1 MKIFIQS
8 DIHIDFYSV
17 QTSNYDTI
25 LPNFED
31 QYKRMF
37 LPADALIM
45 AGDAANDYQTQ
56 KMFYKFLGTKYN
68 HVYIVFGNHDLVVS
82 GATFGNG
89 NPFKRSEEKI
99 EAIKKEFKNDK
110 HVHILDGDIVDNI
123 GGCMGMCDLS
133 YTAYPSLTKIT
144 KMLVWNRDWFDGRH
158 WNYMNNDFD
167 KIWKHYDNKMM
178 DIVKQKPK
186 VMVTH
191 FCPLELGVKDIYKN
205 DMATAFFYFEGHK
218 YLDEMDNDSYWIC
231 GHTHTAY
238 KKDYINSKGNTIHF
252 ICNPMGYPSEDPFEG
267 IFKREDFLIE
277 I

>member
-82 GATFGNG
+82 GATFGMVILLNVL
-89 NPFKRSEEKI
+89 
-99 EAIKKEFKNDK
+99 KKEWKRFKKNLQMI
-110 HVHILDGDIVDNI
+110 HMYI
-123 GGCMGMCDLS
+123 
-133 YTAYPSLTKIT
+133 Y
-144 KMLVWNRDWFDGRH
+144 W
-158 WNYMNNDFD
+158 
-167 KIWKHYDNKMM
+167 
-178 DIVKQKPK
+178 
-186 VMVTH
+186 MV
-191 FCPLELGVKDIYKN
+191 I
-205 DMATAFFYFEGHK
+205 
-218 YLDEMDNDSYWIC
+218 
-231 GHTHTAY
+231 
-238 KKDYINSKGNTIHF
+238 
-252 ICNPMGYPSEDPFEG
+252 
-267 IFKREDFLIE
+267 
-277 I
+277 